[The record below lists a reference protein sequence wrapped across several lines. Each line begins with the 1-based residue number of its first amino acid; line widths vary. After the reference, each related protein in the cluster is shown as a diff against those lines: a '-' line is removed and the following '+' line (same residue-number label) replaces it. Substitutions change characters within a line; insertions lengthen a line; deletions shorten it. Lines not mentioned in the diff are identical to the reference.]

1 MIHLK
6 KLLIHFAVIAVGL
19 PLGVSC
25 QQSGLTKS
33 GLNPQAFD
41 STINGK
47 KTELITL
54 TNDKGMEV
62 CITNYGARIVSITVP
77 DRDNNLRDIVLG
89 FDNIAQ
95 YADTANNPNDFG
107 AVLGRYAN
115 RINRGQLNIGSKK
128 IQLPQNSDKHCLNG
142 GPSGWQYQVFDIVNI
157 TDDAVQLS
165 IDSKDGDNNFPGNVK
180 ATVTYTLTAD
190 NALDIRFE
198 AKTDKETVINMTS
211 LPYFNLSG
219 NPSQPATN
227 MVLYINA
234 DTYTPSDTT
243 YMTTGET
250 KSVYGT
256 PMDFKKAHPLYESI
270 ADTTYAQIKNAD
282 GYNHNWCLNTYKD
295 GKGDDTKVAA
305 SLYSPEAGIFLQM
318 FTNEPGIQVYTGNFL
333 GTGVKGKNGIVY
345 PKRASVSLGSQKFP
359 DSPNKKK
366 WVSPYLKPGEKYF
379 SHVVYKF
386 SVR

>member
-1 MIHLK
+1 MINLK
-6 KLLIHFAVIAVGL
+6 KILIPIAIITVVSL
-19 PLGVSC
+19 SGVSC
-25 QQSGLTKS
+25 QQTGLTKS
-33 GLNPQAFD
+33 GLKTQSFD

-47 KTELITL
+47 KIELITL
-54 TNDKGMEV
+54 RNNNDMEV

-77 DRDNNLRDIVLG
+77 DKDNNLRDVVLG
-89 FDNIAQ
+89 FDNITQ
-95 YADTANNPNDFG
+95 YADTVNNPNDFG
-107 AVLGRYAN
+107 AILGRYAN
-115 RINRGQLNIGSKK
+115 RINKGQFNIGGKK
-128 IQLPQNSDKHCLNG
+128 IQLPQNSYGHCLNG

-157 TDDAVQLS
+157 ADDTVQLS
-165 IDSKDGDNNFPGNVK
+165 IVSKDGDNNFPGNVK
-180 ATVTYTLTAD
+180 ATVTYTLTNE
-190 NALDIRFE
+190 NALDIKFE
-198 AKTDKETVINMTS
+198 ATTDKETIINMTS
-211 LPYFNLSG
+211 QSYFNLSG

-256 PMDFKKAHPLYESI
+256 PMDFRKAHPLYESI
-270 ADTTYAQIKNAD
+270 ADTTYTQIRNAD
-282 GYNHNWCLNTYKD
+282 GYDHNWCLNTYKD

-305 SLYSPEAGIFLQM
+305 SLYSPETGIFLQM

-345 PKRASVSLGSQKFP
+345 PKRASVSLGGQKFP

-366 WVSPYLKPGEKYF
+366 WASPYLKPGEKYF

>member
-6 KLLIHFAVIAVGL
+6 KLLIYFAVIAVGL

-25 QQSGLTKS
+25 QQSELTRS

-157 TDDAVQLS
+157 ADDAVQLS

-243 YMTTGET
+243 HMTTGET

-270 ADTTYAQIKNAD
+270 ADTTYVQIKNAD

-305 SLYSPEAGIFLQM
+305 SLYSPETGIFLQM

>member
-77 DRDNNLRDIVLG
+77 DRGNNLRDIILG

-107 AVLGRYAN
+107 AVIGRYAN
-115 RINRGQLNIGSKK
+115 RINKGQLNIGGKK
-128 IQLPQNSDKHCLNG
+128 IQLPQNSYKHCLNG
-142 GPSGWQYQVFDIVNI
+142 GPSGWQYQVFDVVNI
-157 TDDAVQLS
+157 ADDAVQLS

-190 NALDIRFE
+190 NALDIKFE
-198 AKTDKETVINMTS
+198 ATTDKETVINMTS

-305 SLYSPEAGIFLQM
+305 SLYSPETGIFLQM

-333 GTGVKGKNGIVY
+333 STGVKGKNGIVY
-345 PKRASVSLGSQKFP
+345 PKRASISLGSQKFP